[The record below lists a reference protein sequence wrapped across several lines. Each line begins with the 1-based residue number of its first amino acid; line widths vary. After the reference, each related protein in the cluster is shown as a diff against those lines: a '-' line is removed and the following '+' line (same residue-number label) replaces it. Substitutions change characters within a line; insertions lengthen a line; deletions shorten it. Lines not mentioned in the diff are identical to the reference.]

1 MFLPPVNKNFM
12 HLKVLLTSLKDVK
25 NVAMH
30 AKMLLDLNAKCSLRN
45 VLLAEEKQKCI
56 DVGMDAHIAKP
67 LDISLLMQTI
77 AQYRK
82 KD

>member
-1 MFLPPVNKNFM
+1 MTVN
-12 HLKVLLTSLKDVK
+12 
-25 NVAMH
+25 A
-30 AKMLLDLNAKCSLRN
+30 
-45 VLLAEEKQKCI
+45 LAEEKQKCI

-67 LDISLLMQTI
+67 LDMSLLMQTI